1 MQTRFVSLLDHG
13 WNTAVWSQSPW
24 ARLTARLGSRVVSSA
39 LGCERHFLGDG
50 GVDSCDVMDNGTAA
64 IPDAVAAA
72 KKAETVLLF
81 VGTNPIGNVVSC
93 PPVPGGSASSSCRV
107 TTEAEAVDRTSLELP
122 GCVQDDD
129 IE

>member
-1 MQTRFVSLLDHG
+1 
-13 WNTAVWSQSPW
+13 
-24 ARLTARLGSRVVSSA
+24 
-39 LGCERHFLGDG
+39 
-50 GVDSCDVMDNGTAA
+50 MDNGTAA
-64 IPDAVAAA
+64 IPDAVVAA

-93 PPVPGGSASSSCRV
+93 PPGPGGSTSSSCRV